1 MRKAWLGGVVLLL
14 LLSHVSRLFTLSSFE
29 ATPTQDGI
37 RGVDFNQAYSA
48 LLFFYYRAR
57 GFIEVQEANN

>member
-14 LLSHVSRLFTLSSFE
+14 LLNHVLRLFTLSSFE

-48 LLFFYYRAR
+48 MLSILH
-57 GFIEVQEANN
+57 

>member
-1 MRKAWLGGVVLLL
+1 MRKAWLDGVVLLL

-37 RGVDFNQAYSA
+37 RGVDLNQSLLCSA
-48 LLFFYYRAR
+48 CHSNT
-57 GFIEVQEANN
+57 IE

>member
-1 MRKAWLGGVVLLL
+1 MREAWLGGVVLLL

-37 RGVDFNQAYSA
+37 RGVDFN
-48 LLFFYYRAR
+48 RAR
-57 GFIEVQEANN
+57 FAALAILPLQSRRVLWG